1 MLRKILAG
9 IVLIL
14 AAGLMAGCGDASAP
28 VTDTYTVRAESTRYQ
43 GKLVS
48 SRMEQYDFDGATRE
62 VQVTN
67 GQRITAGTVLITL
80 SAGGKDSLSA
90 DLRTEMDL
98 PTVQADKA
106 EALRELEFIR
116 KGDFS
121 ESPALAGEYTALS
134 DEFADLEPEIRAQQ
148 IVVETAEINYN
159 YALQEL
165 IDNAPGNDSVPQI
178 SHWVGQDLARRRAE
192 SDPATKRE
200 MDKLTALYEKEQE
213 TNRLQLDKLNARRAE
228 VKALLDNFL
237 SCPDVISRI
246 RELEAEIASYEKI
259 EQEYGNRVS
268 ALDSDVIVA
277 RNDGLVVIEGNTLYV
292 YSNHVE
298 FVFTTPARNLQTFL
312 TSGEGYGLEYNGQRV
327 GQVAFSYYVP
337 GEEDDTYDLVY
348 SVSASP
354 DVLLLTNTY
363 AHMVSEPATY
373 LPAAYVGQKD
383 DGSFYVLRNGVETS
397 VEVVYAEGRY
407 QLLSGL
413 KEGDEIERIH

>member
-1 MLRKILAG
+1 MLRNILAG
-9 IVLIL
+9 ILLTL
-14 AAGLMAGCGDASAP
+14 AAGLLTGCGDASAS
-28 VTDTYTVRAESTRYQ
+28 VTDSYTVRAESSRFQ

-48 SRMEQYDFDGATRE
+48 SRMEQYDFDGATQE
-62 VQVTN
+62 LKVSN

-80 SAGGKDSLSA
+80 SAGGKDALSA

-98 PTVQADKA
+98 SEVQADKA
-106 EALRELEFIR
+106 EAQRELELIR

-121 ESPALAGEYTALS
+121 ESPALAGEYAALS

-148 IVVETAEINYN
+148 IVVETAEINYR

-165 IDNAPGNDSVPQI
+165 IDSAPGNDSLPQL
-178 SHWVGQDLARRRAE
+178 SHWFGQDLALRRAE
-192 SDPATKRE
+192 ADPATKRE

-213 TNRLQLDKLNARRAE
+213 TNRLQLDKLNARRTE
-228 VKALLDNFL
+228 VKSLLDHFL
-237 SCPDVISRI
+237 TSPDVVSRI

-259 EQEYGNRVS
+259 EQDYGNRVT
-268 ALDSDVIVA
+268 ALDSEGIVA

-298 FVFTTPARNLQTFL
+298 FVFTAPARNLQTLL

-337 GEEDDTYDLVY
+337 GEEDDTYNLVY
-348 SVSASP
+348 SVSTSR

-363 AHMVSEPATY
+363 AYMVSQPKTY
-373 LPAAYVGQKD
+373 LPAAYVGQKA
-383 DGSFYVLRNGVETS
+383 DGSFYVLRDGVETP
-397 VEVVYAEGRY
+397 VEVTYTEGQY

-413 KEGDEIERIH
+413 KEGDEIERIY